1 VYDYY
6 KGKSCLD
13 LYITIVYPE
22 NKVGVINVDL
32 KYKEYFTNINYYI
45 CSFPELCGKLYNDN
59 KKIKLGFYIQLLNI
73 Y

>member
-1 VYDYY
+1 MYDYY

-45 CSFPELCGKLYNDN
+45 CSFPELCGK
-59 KKIKLGFYIQLLNI
+59 IV
-73 Y
+73 